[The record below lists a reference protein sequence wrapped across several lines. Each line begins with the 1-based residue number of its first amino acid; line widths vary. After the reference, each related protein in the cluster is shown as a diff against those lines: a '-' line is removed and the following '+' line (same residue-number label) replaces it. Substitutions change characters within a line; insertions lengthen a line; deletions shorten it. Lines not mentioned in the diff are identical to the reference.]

1 MSATNSTAN
10 YNLPV
15 FLATD
20 KPAWLTDWNGAM
32 NAIDTAIHTA
42 QATADGAQTTAGTAT
57 ADIATINAS
66 LSTITSNISSLTTT
80 VNGNTGSINTINSLI
95 GNGQPTTEDKTL
107 IGAINEIYAMIGG
120 GSTVTADVVSY
131 DNTASGLSAD
141 NVQDA
146 IDEVHNSSNIAYDNT
161 TSGLSATNVKSAIDE
176 LATGTGGGYD
186 LDITAHM
193 GDCTLSPTSGVTFS
207 DALGFSD
214 VKYAINDDYSIGK
227 IYGGIYA
234 QIANGTLQAGENII
248 GTITTPNMPAITNS
262 YDILVSYADMFN
274 ASTGA
279 WYTTCP
285 LRLRFNIN
293 GTISLVVNVPVG
305 GVPSFIAHFGFMLPA
320 SLYFF
325 EDFGN

>member
-66 LSTITSNISSLTTT
+66 LTTITSNISSLTTT

-120 GSTVTADVVSY
+120 GSSVTADVVSY
-131 DNTASGLSAD
+131 DNTDSGLSAD

-146 IDEVHNSSNIAYDNT
+146 IDEVVSMIP
-161 TSGLSATNVKSAIDE
+161 SGPTGSYAKKPTLV
-176 LATGTGGGYD
+176 TGT
-186 LDITAHM
+186 LTA
-193 GDCTLSPTSGVTFS
+193 GQTSLTLSDASIVATSFIEIFTADGTPYTGATQSVGSVVITF
-207 DALGFSD
+207 DALASD
-214 VKYAINDDYSIGK
+214 LAVTA
-227 IYGGIYA
+227 
-234 QIANGTLQAGENII
+234 
-248 GTITTPNMPAITNS
+248 
-262 YDILVSYADMFN
+262 
-274 ASTGA
+274 
-279 WYTTCP
+279 
-285 LRLRFNIN
+285 
-293 GTISLVVNVPVG
+293 VVW
-305 GVPSFIAHFGFMLPA
+305 
-320 SLYFF
+320 
-325 EDFGN
+325 DFT

>member
-42 QATADGAQTTAGTAT
+42 HATADGAQTTAGTAT

-95 GNGQPTTEDKTL
+95 GNGEPTTEDKTI

-120 GSTVTADVVSY
+120 GTELLAENVSFDGTVSSLT
-131 DNTASGLSAD
+131 AD

-146 IDEVHNSSNIAYDNT
+146 IDEVVAMIPGPGPTPTPGADLNFVTRDSFTVTASVGTLHTSDVRLLLNTDKTIGKVYGGVEIRDINSSSTGLTTVATLSSSELTVISEAFNIFL
-161 TSGLSATNVKSAIDE
+161 GFMPIRH
-176 LATGTGGGYD
+176 ATGAVWGYYPAR
-186 LDITAHM
+186 LHFNT
-193 GDCTLSPTSGVTFS
+193 
-207 DALGFSD
+207 
-214 VKYAINDDYSIGK
+214 
-227 IYGGIYA
+227 
-234 QIANGTLQAGENII
+234 NGTVEVQIEDL
-248 GTITTPNMPAITNS
+248 
-262 YDILVSYADMFN
+262 
-274 ASTGA
+274 TGID
-279 WYTTCP
+279 
-285 LRLRFNIN
+285 RVI
-293 GTISLVVNVPVG
+293 VN
-305 GVPSFIAHFGFMLPA
+305 LPA
-320 SLYFF
+320 CVYVLK
-325 EDFGN
+325 DLGD